1 MRSVN
6 GGLGFFD
13 DEGDGVTEEQLILF
27 KNAINSASSFY
38 RNDDEKRLK
47 YIADQMDKAF
57 SEGDKKFEVYQ
68 DGLSI
73 AEYALFIDFDETFAS
88 IQAGSD
94 RLFPNRSYMFNR
106 MNMAG
111 KTPAFFPITGA
122 KGNGITD
129 DLEKKLISTIAAA
142 DDGDYC
148 DCGDA
153 IWSLFGPLFDWSF
166 LCYDDPT
173 DVMYYAYAVDEQ
185 YYSAKGKNCYF
196 AMWRGE

>member
-57 SEGDKKFEVYQ
+57 SEGNKKFEVYQ

-73 AEYALFIDFDETFAS
+73 SQYAIFIDFDETFAS
-88 IQAGSD
+88 I
-94 RLFPNRSYMFNR
+94 
-106 MNMAG
+106 
-111 KTPAFFPITGA
+111 
-122 KGNGITD
+122 
-129 DLEKKLISTIAAA
+129 
-142 DDGDYC
+142 
-148 DCGDA
+148 
-153 IWSLFGPLFDWSF
+153 
-166 LCYDDPT
+166 
-173 DVMYYAYAVDEQ
+173 
-185 YYSAKGKNCYF
+185 
-196 AMWRGE
+196 